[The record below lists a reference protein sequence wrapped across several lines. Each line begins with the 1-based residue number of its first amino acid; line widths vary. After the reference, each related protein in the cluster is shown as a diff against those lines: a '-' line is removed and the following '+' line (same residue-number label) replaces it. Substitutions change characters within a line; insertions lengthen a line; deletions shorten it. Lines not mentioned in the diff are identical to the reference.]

1 MAMAS
6 RDAATTMTATALEHL
21 RALGVR
27 TVRFEVN
34 ERRATKG
41 DGSDDESDDDSD
53 DDCGAFDGPYVLR
66 CAAVGAGGLERDVT
80 FEAWRPRRGL
90 DREEMRETYREVYE
104 AAFDD
109 PFRANNVV
117 MCARGDGVDYVGKN
131 FTHALSGIGRAFE
144 REFPNNARQMLGRLK
159 PAPGEGD
166 GAYVM
171 ELIPI
176 AGGRVIDLEARLHK
190 YNYTKH
196 GVSEYANLEDPAV
209 RAAINAKQL
218 EAFASDKRKRQVNR
232 INAAR
237 RLDQDSI
244 ASPQQMETHIS
255 AATAN
260 MKSRNDLVIEAG
272 KKRNIPAHNLE
283 ATEVSM
289 AYPVETTPCYA
300 LFSKLAWKE
309 LLDAVKADTA
319 LSSETYEPLTKAMS
333 MLLMGGNSKA
343 LTEQAKLIMFSDA
356 LCKLEKLRKG
366 RIMEARPRK
375 GEDGETEIK
384 PKHPFLYASESEVDP
399 NLQRAIIQE
408 FMEEDNSG
416 ASRAF
421 VLSKAA
427 RDLLRLQILLIA
439 LRAYGWT
446 LKLDI
451 MEAQL
456 NIDSKELQSYTRQ
469 LGCKSASGGK
479 NPSVKLDLQGK
490 PLAAFLPE
498 IRARA
503 KRAKAKE

>member
-1 MAMAS
+1 MAMMAS
-6 RDAATTMTATALEHL
+6 RDDAPTTALEHL

-41 DGSDDESDDDSD
+41 DGSDGESDDDSD

-131 FTHALSGIGRAFE
+131 FTHAMSGIGRAFE
-144 REFPNNARQMLGRLK
+144 REFPNSARQMLGRLK
-159 PAPGEGD
+159 PAPDEGD

-333 MLLMGGNSKA
+333 MLLTGGNSKA